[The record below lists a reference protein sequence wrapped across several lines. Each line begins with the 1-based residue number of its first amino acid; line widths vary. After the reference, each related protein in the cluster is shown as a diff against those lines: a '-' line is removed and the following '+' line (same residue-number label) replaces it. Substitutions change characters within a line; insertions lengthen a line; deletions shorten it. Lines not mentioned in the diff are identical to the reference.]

1 MALQTANSKLMR
13 RSWPLAFAATL
24 LAGLVGLA
32 CQPSIGDRCNLSTDC
47 SQRGDRLCDRS
58 QGAAYRTRLDVD
70 GGQEVLVGLPPS
82 GGYCT
87 IFNCVG
93 NGCPDEAACVVAG
106 GAVPGCGYTDRGV
119 SRSARSFC
127 LRTCEADSDC
137 RADEG
142 YKCKGIVRPG
152 KPLGGADI
160 EGIILDDDQ
169 SRRVCIYVGNEVLA
183 PITSRPDAQVCQAA
197 GPDID
202 AAAFAPDAS
211 GDASS
216 DASSDAGSRDAAQ
229 DAGSTDAGSRD
240 AATDGG

>member
-1 MALQTANSKLMR
+1 MALQTANPKLMR
-13 RSWPLAFAATL
+13 RSWPLAFAATM

-58 QGAAYRTRLDVD
+58 QGAAYRTTDGGD
-70 GGQEVLVGLPPS
+70 GGQIIGLPPS

-152 KPLGGADI
+152 KPLGAADI

-202 AAAFAPDAS
+202 AAAFTPDAS
-211 GDASS
+211 GDASASS
-216 DASSDAGSRDAAQ
+216 DASSDAARDAAP
-229 DAGSTDAGSRD
+229 DAGSNDAGSRD